1 MGLSEGQ
8 AQRIAIARGLLRPG
22 NILLLDEPSSALDG
36 ETEHE
41 LLKRLAAEVKDKT
54 VVMIT
59 HREKIAGLCSE
70 VVRMENI
77 NLNYNKFKK

>member
-1 MGLSEGQ
+1 M
-8 AQRIAIARGLLRPG
+8 
-22 NILLLDEPSSALDG
+22 
-36 ETEHE
+36 
-41 LLKRLAAEVKDKT
+41 LKRLAEEVAGKT

-59 HREKIAGLCSE
+59 HRERIAGLCSE

>member
-70 VVRMENI
+70 VVRMEETE
-77 NLNYNKFKK
+77 YQS